1 MVRSIAVVSLGQGTG
16 KTTVALNLGLALHN
30 LNHRVLVYDTDFTK
44 KNMLEHLD
52 IHNLPINIGQVLSG
66 GAHINDAIY
75 KHVTGLKIIP
85 STIHGYDN
93 FSYHYQDLLGDYD
106 YIILDT
112 PAEPE
117 HLEIVLQNADEAI
130 IIHGPQYSSKNV
142 VGAMDLLSQ
151 LKVLNLGIVLN
162 NFSEDSTDQMFD
174 YPILEKIPTH
184 KDIIHSFQ
192 LKNPLLQTH
201 PKSVIS
207 KKFNRLAQ
215 RFE

>member
-16 KTTVALNLGLALHN
+16 KTTLALNLGLALHN
-30 LNHRVLVYDTDFTK
+30 LNHRVLVFDTDFTK

-52 IHNLPINIGQVLSG
+52 IHNIPMTIGQVLNG
-66 GAHINDAIY
+66 EAHINDAIY

-112 PAEPE
+112 PSEQE
-117 HLEIVLQNADEAI
+117 HLDTVLRNADEAI
-130 IIHGPQYSSKNV
+130 IIHGPQHSSKNV
-142 VGAMDLLSQ
+142 MDAMNLLNQ

-162 NFSEDSTDQMFD
+162 NSHENSTNQLFD
-174 YPILEKIPTH
+174 YPVLEKIPTH
-184 KDIIHSFQ
+184 KDITLSYR
-192 LKNPLLQTH
+192 LKNPLIQIR
-201 PKSVIS
+201 PRSQIS
-207 KKFNRLAQ
+207 MKFNRLAQ
-215 RFE
+215 KLE